1 MRVCVPKMFAFMI
14 GAFLFAS
21 SPVLAA
27 TAPENTWVSMMM
39 SLMTVLAVIFVLAFL
54 YKKLVLSVP
63 GNRTIKVVSMLQLG
77 PKEKLVVVELNNKQ
91 HLIGVT
97 AQQISLLN
105 TLDEPIQTESTEVPA
120 SPAFESHLLS
130 FLKQKK

>member
-21 SPVLAA
+21 SEALAA